1 MSPAT
6 VVSSP
11 GKVLAAGGY
20 LVLDPAYSGVV
31 ISTSSRFYA
40 VIQDLGPVDE
50 IQVRSPQFTDAV
62 WNYRVFT
69 SGVGVRVDPAAGKNG
84 VAPKNKFVQLALL
97 HTLSYCLEVKGL
109 ISFIK
114 SLEEGLDIVIAGDND
129 FYSQRA
135 KLASLN
141 LPRTISSLA
150 KIPPFSPQGVPL
162 SDVHKTG
169 LGSSAALITSL
180 VTAILLRFSVIS
192 ASELTDE
199 PSASRTLAHNLAQ
212 FVHCLAQGKVGS
224 GFDVS
229 AAVFGSQ
236 LYTRFD
242 PARLQPLMDADA
254 FVARPLKAFL
264 SSADQALDHRV
275 EPFKLPPLT
284 RMMLADVDAGSDTP
298 SLVGKVLKWRKA
310 ESAQGQRRRCIPA
323 TSKLT
328 RVSADALWTSLNQ
341 SNQSFAK
348 TLLDLS
354 DLYVE
359 DKDTYTL
366 TAERLSSLPH
376 KEVLTAWQWL
386 ADPTVALSTKEQ
398 QLHQKFHEAHEFS
411 EDIRAKMR
419 EMGKLSDV
427 PIEPSEQTALLDACV
442 SQPGVIG
449 GGVPGDGGRFTAGGY
464 DAIWLLVFE
473 TPAGGTS
480 AVQRVEKVW
489 SEYTALDVSPL
500 SSKESVAKG
509 ARVERLEDIP
519 GLKEIV

>member
-1 MSPAT
+1 MSHAT

-40 VIQDLGPVDE
+40 VVQDLRRVDE

-62 WNYRVFT
+62 WNYQVLLN
-69 SGVGVRVDPAAGKNG
+69 GVNVRVEPKNGKNG
-84 VAPKNKFVQLALL
+84 AIAPKNKFVQLALL
-97 HTLSYCLEVKGL
+97 HTLSYCFEVKGL
-109 ISFIK
+109 VPFVD
-114 SLEEGLDIVIAGDND
+114 SLAEGLDVVIAGDND

-135 KLASLN
+135 KLASMN
-141 LPRTISSLA
+141 LPRTISSLS
-150 KIPPFSPQGVPL
+150 KIPPFGSQGVAL

-180 VTAILLRFSVIS
+180 VTSLLLHFSVIS
-192 ASELTDE
+192 PADLTDT
-199 PSASRTLAHNLAQ
+199 PSDARTLVHNLAQ

-236 LYTRFD
+236 IYTRFD
-242 PARLQPLMDADA
+242 PARLQPLMERDA
-254 FVARPLKAFL
+254 FSTRPLKAFL

-310 ESAQGQRRRCIPA
+310 QSAQ
-323 TSKLT
+323 
-328 RVSADALWTSLNQ
+328 ADALWTALNQ
-341 SNQSFAK
+341 SNQALAK
-348 TLLDLS
+348 ALLNLS
-354 DLYVE
+354 DLYAGHQTAYE
-359 DKDTYTL
+359 DVVNQL
-366 TAERLSSLPH
+366 ASLAH
-376 KEVLTAWQWL
+376 DQW
-386 ADPTVALSTKEQ
+386 VASAQGSTEGRQ
-398 QLHQKFHEAHEFS
+398 VAQKFFEAHQIS

-419 EMGKLSDV
+419 EMGDLSEV

-449 GGVPGDGGRFTAGGY
+449 GGVPGAGGY

-473 TPAGGTS
+473 PGVEGTS
-480 AVQRVEKVW
+480 PLQRVEKVW
-489 SEYTALDVSPL
+489 STYTALDVSPL
-500 SSKESVAKG
+500 SSEESVAKG
-509 ARVERLEDIP
+509 ARVERLEEIP
-519 GLKEIV
+519 GLRDFI

>member
-69 SGVGVRVDPAAGKNG
+69 SGVGVRVDPSAGKNG

-141 LPRTISSLA
+141 LPRTILSLA

-242 PARLQPLMDADA
+242 PARLQPLMEADA

-264 SSADQALDHRV
+264 SSANQALDHRV

-310 ESAQGQRRRCIPA
+310 ESAQGQRRRCIP
-323 TSKLT
+323 TMSKLT
-328 RVSADALWTSLNQ
+328 RSSADALWTSLNQ
-341 SNQSFAK
+341 SNQNFAK

-359 DKDTYTL
+359 DKDAYTL
-366 TAERLSSLPH
+366 AAERLSSLPH
-376 KEVLTAWQWL
+376 NEWL
-386 ADPTVALSTKEQ
+386 SGPTVTLSTNQQ
-398 QLHQKFHEAHEFS
+398 QLQQKFREAHEFS

-449 GGVPGDGGRFTAGGY
+449 GGVPGAGGY

-473 TPAGGTS
+473 TPAGGAS